1 LPEPTRK
8 LHETLVELDR
18 QLDGAE
24 LDPALRAELRDRLD
38 ALRARVDAGEE
49 AEGSLLA
56 GIRALTLRFEAEHP
70 ALADAVG
77 AVASALAR
85 IGI

>member
-1 LPEPTRK
+1 VSEPTRK
-8 LHETLVELDR
+8 LHETLIELDR
-18 QLDGAE
+18 QLAGAE
-24 LDPALRAELRDRLD
+24 LDPALRAELRERLD
-38 ALRARVDAGEE
+38 ALRARVDAGEA

>member
-1 LPEPTRK
+1 VTEPTRK

-18 QLDGAE
+18 QLAGAE
-24 LDPALRAELRDRLD
+24 LDPALRAELRERLD
-38 ALRARVDAGEE
+38 ALRARVDAGEA

-56 GIRALTLRFEAEHP
+56 GIRELTLRFEAEHP
-70 ALADAVG
+70 ALAEAVG

>member
-1 LPEPTRK
+1 VSEPTRK
-8 LHETLVELDR
+8 LHETLIELDR
-18 QLDGAE
+18 QLAGTN
-24 LDPALRAELRDRLD
+24 LDPALRAELRERLD
-38 ALRARVDAGEE
+38 ALRARVDAGEA